1 MNPVPSI
8 RALRFAWIR
17 VRIRAHTWAIEWIDS
32 RRSTA
37 LWLVFTL
44 QVPAFAV
51 ANTMTPPSG
60 ALAVTK
66 GSQLL
71 AQAGAVSPAG
81 AAQLASVPV
90 VAAVPSVPEKL
101 NNAMPAWTVNCASP
115 VRAVAPDCKLEQ
127 RLFAKESQRRT
138 HAFAPCLGLVLAF
151 RVGGHSAVTG
161 VEIGG
166 IHDV

>member
-1 MNPVPSI
+1 M
-8 RALRFAWIR
+8 
-17 VRIRAHTWAIEWIDS
+17 
-32 RRSTA
+32 
-37 LWLVFTL
+37 
-44 QVPAFAV
+44 
-51 ANTMTPPSG
+51 
-60 ALAVTK
+60 
-66 GSQLL
+66 
-71 AQAGAVSPAG
+71 
-81 AAQLASVPV
+81 